1 MEIRIRSRDLDKSME
16 NQKTKL
22 MIIAGPTAVGKT
34 SASIKIAQKLGGEII
49 SADSMQVYRGMDIG
63 TAKITPEEMGGIRH
77 HLIDICEPEE
87 DFNVVRFKDLAR
99 EAVTDISSRG
109 KLPIVVGGTG
119 FYIQALLYD
128 IDFTEYDD
136 ETSESVR
143 SKILERFGGDASEM
157 HRYLASFDPESAA
170 IIHMNNKKKVLHAI
184 EYYEITGRK
193 ISDHNS
199 EERAKE
205 SPYDFKYFVITDDR
219 EDIYKRIDKR
229 VDAMMSAGLV
239 DEVKA
244 LRARGLT
251 QKNISMLGLSYK
263 EIDDFLNGLIPLE
276 EAVRLIKRDTRHFA
290 RKQLTWWKREKEI
303 TYVDRRDFKD
313 EEAMTA
319 FMCSVF

>member
-1 MEIRIRSRDLDKSME
+1 MD

-34 SASIKIAQKLGGEII
+34 SASLRIAKEIGGEII

-63 TAKITPEEMGGIRH
+63 TAKISKEEMGGIPH
-77 HLIDICEPEE
+77 HLIDICDPEE
-87 DFNVVRFKDLAR
+87 DFSVIRFKDLAR
-99 EAVTDISSRG
+99 EAVKDISSRG
-109 KLPIVVGGTG
+109 KIPIVVGGTG

-136 ETSESVR
+136 DTSKKTRDS
-143 SKILERFGGDASEM
+143 ILERFDGGDPAKM
-157 HRYLASFDPESAA
+157 HAYLQDIDPESAA
-170 IIHMNNKKKVLHAI
+170 VIHMNNIKKVIHAI
-184 EYYEITGRK
+184 EYFEITGKK
-193 ISDHNS
+193 ISEHNS
-199 EERAKE
+199 EERAKS

-219 EDIYKRIDKR
+219 EKIYNRIDMR
-229 VDAMMSAGLV
+229 VDKMMEDGLV
-239 DEVKA
+239 EEVKV
-244 LRARGLT
+244 LRNRGLT

-263 EIDDFLNGLIPLE
+263 EIDDFLNGLISLE

-303 TYVDRRDFKD
+303 TYIDKRDFPD
-313 EEAMTA
+313 EDAMIT

>member
-1 MEIRIRSRDLDKSME
+1 MNYEKI
-16 NQKTKL
+16 KL

-34 SASIKIAQKLGGEII
+34 SASIRIAKMLGGEII

-63 TAKITPEEMGGIRH
+63 TAKITREEMDGIPH

-136 ETSESVR
+136 ETSDKVR
-143 SKILERFGGDASEM
+143 AGILERFRDDAEEM
-157 HRYLASFDPESAA
+157 HKYLASFDPESAA

-205 SPYDFKYFVITDDR
+205 SPYDFRYFVITDDR
-219 EDIYKRIDKR
+219 EEIYKRIDKR
-229 VDAMMSAGLV
+229 VDTMMNEGLV

-244 LRARGLT
+244 LRQRGLT

-263 EIDDFLNGLIPLE
+263 EIDDALNG
-276 EAVRLIKRDTRHFA
+276 LIKRDTRHFA

-303 TYVDRRDFKD
+303 TYVNRRDFKD

>member
-1 MEIRIRSRDLDKSME
+1 MD

-34 SASIKIAQKLGGEII
+34 SASLRIAKEIGAEII

-63 TAKITPEEMGGIRH
+63 TAKISKEEMGGIPH
-77 HLIDICEPEE
+77 HLIDICDPEE
-87 DFNVVRFKDLAR
+87 DFSVIRFKDLAR
-99 EAVTDISSRG
+99 EAVKDISSRG
-109 KLPIVVGGTG
+109 KIPIVVGGTG

-136 ETSESVR
+136 DTSKKTRDS
-143 SKILERFGGDASEM
+143 ILERFDGGDPAKM
-157 HRYLASFDPESAA
+157 HAYLQAIDPESAA
-170 IIHMNNKKKVLHAI
+170 VIHMNNIKKVIHAI
-184 EYYEITGRK
+184 EYFEITGKK
-193 ISDHNS
+193 ISEHNS
-199 EERAKE
+199 EERAKS

-219 EDIYKRIDKR
+219 EKIYNRIDMR
-229 VDAMMSAGLV
+229 VDKMMEAGLV
-239 DEVKA
+239 EEVKV
-244 LRARGLT
+244 LRKRGLT

-263 EIDDFLNGLIPLE
+263 EIDDFLNGLISLE

-303 TYVDRRDFKD
+303 TYIDKRDFPD
-313 EEAMTA
+313 EDAMIT

>member
-1 MEIRIRSRDLDKSME
+1 MN

-34 SASIKIAQKLGGEII
+34 SASLRIAKEIGGEII

-63 TAKITPEEMGGIRH
+63 TAKISKEEIGGIPH
-77 HLIDICEPEE
+77 HLIDICDPEE
-87 DFNVVRFKDLAR
+87 DFSVIRFKDLAR
-99 EAVTDISSRG
+99 EAVKDISSRG
-109 KLPIVVGGTG
+109 KIPIVVGGTG

-136 ETSESVR
+136 DTSKKTRDS
-143 SKILERFGGDASEM
+143 ILKRFDGGDPAKM
-157 HRYLASFDPESAA
+157 HAYLQAIDPESAA
-170 IIHMNNKKKVLHAI
+170 VIHMNNIKKVIHAI
-184 EYYEITGRK
+184 EYFEITGKK
-193 ISDHNS
+193 ISEHNS
-199 EERAKE
+199 EERAKS

-219 EDIYKRIDKR
+219 EKIYNRIDMR
-229 VDAMMSAGLV
+229 VDKMMEDGLV
-239 DEVKA
+239 EEVKV
-244 LRARGLT
+244 LRKRGLT

-263 EIDDFLNGLIPLE
+263 EIDDFLNGLISLE

-303 TYVDRRDFKD
+303 TYIDKRDFTD
-313 EEAMTA
+313 EDAMIT

>member
-1 MEIRIRSRDLDKSME
+1 MD

-34 SASIKIAQKLGGEII
+34 SASLRIAKEIGGEII

-63 TAKITPEEMGGIRH
+63 TAKISKEEMGGIPH
-77 HLIDICEPEE
+77 HLIDICDPEE
-87 DFNVVRFKDLAR
+87 DFSVIRFKDLAR
-99 EAVTDISSRG
+99 EAVKDISSRG
-109 KLPIVVGGTG
+109 KIPIVVGGTG

-136 ETSESVR
+136 DTSNKTRDS
-143 SKILERFGGDASEM
+143 ILERFDGGDPAKM
-157 HRYLASFDPESAA
+157 HAYLQAIDPESAA
-170 IIHMNNKKKVLHAI
+170 VIHMNNIKKVIHAI
-184 EYYEITGRK
+184 EYFEITGKK
-193 ISDHNS
+193 ISEHNS
-199 EERAKE
+199 EERAKS

-219 EDIYKRIDKR
+219 EKIYNRIDMR
-229 VDAMMSAGLV
+229 VDKMMEDGLV
-239 DEVKA
+239 EEVKV
-244 LRARGLT
+244 LRKRGLT

-263 EIDDFLNGLIPLE
+263 EIDDFLNGLISLE

-303 TYVDRRDFKD
+303 TYIDKRDFPD
-313 EEAMTA
+313 EDAMIT

>member
-1 MEIRIRSRDLDKSME
+1 MKPRI
-16 NQKTKL
+16 
-22 MIIAGPTAVGKT
+22 
-34 SASIKIAQKLGGEII
+34 
-49 SADSMQVYRGMDIG
+49 
-63 TAKITPEEMGGIRH
+63 
-77 HLIDICEPEE
+77 
-87 DFNVVRFKDLAR
+87 
-99 EAVTDISSRG
+99 
-109 KLPIVVGGTG
+109 
-119 FYIQALLYD
+119 
-128 IDFTEYDD
+128 
-136 ETSESVR
+136 
-143 SKILERFGGDASEM
+143 KILERFRDDAEKM
-157 HRYLASFDPESAA
+157 HKYLASFDPESAA

-205 SPYDFKYFVITDDR
+205 SPYDFRYFVITDDR
-219 EDIYKRIDKR
+219 EEIYKRIDKR
-229 VDAMMSAGLV
+229 VDTMMNEGLV

-244 LRARGLT
+244 LRQRGLT

-263 EIDDFLNGLIPLE
+263 EIDDALNGLISLE

>member
-1 MEIRIRSRDLDKSME
+1 MD

-34 SASIKIAQKLGGEII
+34 SASLRIAKEIGGEII

-63 TAKITPEEMGGIRH
+63 TAKISKEEMGGIPH
-77 HLIDICEPEE
+77 HLIDICDPEE
-87 DFNVVRFKDLAR
+87 DFSVIRFKDLAR
-99 EAVTDISSRG
+99 EAVKDISSRG
-109 KLPIVVGGTG
+109 KIPIVVGGTG

-136 ETSESVR
+136 DTSNKTRDS
-143 SKILERFGGDASEM
+143 ILKRFDGVDPAKM
-157 HRYLASFDPESAA
+157 HAYLQAIDPESAA
-170 IIHMNNKKKVLHAI
+170 VIHMNNIKKVIHAI
-184 EYYEITGRK
+184 EYFEITGKK
-193 ISDHNS
+193 ISEHNS
-199 EERAKE
+199 EERAKS

-219 EDIYKRIDKR
+219 EKIYNRIDMR
-229 VDAMMSAGLV
+229 VDKMMEAGLV
-239 DEVKA
+239 EEVKV
-244 LRARGLT
+244 LRKRGLT

-263 EIDDFLNGLIPLE
+263 EIDDFLNGLISLE

-303 TYVDRRDFKD
+303 TYIDKRDFPD
-313 EEAMTA
+313 EDAMIT